1 MAKFTKQSVHEA
13 NLISIAIAIFI
24 LNAISNLESTVDCL
38 TSTTK
43 ITNKNIKITM
53 EKKGNRERRI
63 NKQWTK
69 QRLLCCC
76 WTWWYRR
83 RRWRPRQR
91 TSNNPISIIL
101 IPIQNGNWNNNNDD
115 DDCNTTDLIDLQDV
129 CSKQVRPFRFAD
141 ELYNTEGGGD
151 GDKKTSDNPISNKSI
166 PLPTTIKID
175 FRFWYILIQVQQQQ
189 QQQQQPKRVFV
200 LPKRKKTGQL
210 CRYQHQGRNGS
221 GLPATATTKKTNRIL
236 EQQQQ
241 WWL

>member
-115 DDCNTTDLIDLQDV
+115 DDCNTTNLIGLQDV
-129 CSKQVRPFRFAD
+129 SVQLVD
-141 ELYNTEGGGD
+141 ENESFIWRLRWIWMSSN
-151 GDKKTSDNPISNKSI
+151 NPINTGTDTN
-166 PLPTTIKID
+166 TTT
-175 FRFWYILIQVQQQQ
+175 R
-189 QQQQQPKRVFV
+189 
-200 LPKRKKTGQL
+200 
-210 CRYQHQGRNGS
+210 
-221 GLPATATTKKTNRIL
+221 TTTSR
-236 EQQQQ
+236 
-241 WWL
+241 